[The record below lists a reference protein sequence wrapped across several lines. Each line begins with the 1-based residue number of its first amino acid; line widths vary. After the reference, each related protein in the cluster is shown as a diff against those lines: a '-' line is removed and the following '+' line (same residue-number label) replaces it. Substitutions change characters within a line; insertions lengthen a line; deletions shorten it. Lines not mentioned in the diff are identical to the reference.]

1 MSSSQAFSNRVESR
15 LSRAQAV
22 LSAQAPRLI
31 NKHSQE
37 RTCRDGR
44 TRSISVGRQR
54 RMMTWGSLKLP
65 TTSTSSQLSAR
76 ALPTSSKVK
85 PQEA

>member
-44 TRSISVGRQR
+44 TRSISVGRR
-54 RMMTWGSLKLP
+54 RRTMTWASLKLP

-76 ALPTSSKVK
+76 APPTSSKVK
-85 PQEA
+85 PQAA